1 MAPPHSV
8 ELHLTAGCNFRCL
21 HCSYAKRNASRAQVA
36 KDVVDRLIADLTGPV
51 KPRGVYFSG
60 GGEPTIMPGWEGY
73 MARCLDVGIEA
84 ALVTNGSLLKARHMG
99 LLSRL
104 SYIAVSI
111 HSPDRATHA
120 RITGGPGF
128 EAQFSLPGRVK
139 AQGSGVIVG
148 ARCVL
153 NAQNHA
159 QAADIYRVAMDAGY
173 DYVIFIPAVD
183 YEGRGLAL
191 DAAQVATLGELA
203 ANAGFDEDSTNFQAL
218 ASRSFGY
225 YAPDNGAPTGSFR
238 AGGPGESGGP
248 CHAVRLGATA
258 FVNYDSRVYPCQPN
272 IGRRQAAIGDL
283 RKRPLSAFWGGRRHR
298 AVAEG
303 LCAEYRAG
311 ACSNCRAMAYNRMA
325 REYDDTPP
333 NTPVNLVK
341 DAFL

>member
-21 HCSYAKRNASRAQVA
+21 HCSYAKRNATRSQVA

-73 MARCLDVGIEA
+73 MARCLDAGIEA

-104 SYIAVSI
+104 SYMAVSI
-111 HSPDRATHA
+111 HSPDRAVHA

-128 EAQFSLPGRVK
+128 DAQFSLPGKVK
-139 AQGSGVIVG
+139 AQGTGVIVG

-153 NAQNHA
+153 NAQNYA
-159 QAADIYRVAMDAGY
+159 QAAEIYRVAMGAGY

-183 YEGRGLAL
+183 YERRGLAL
-191 DAAQVATLGELA
+191 DARQVAALGDMA
-203 ANAGFDEDSTNFQAL
+203 VNGNFDENFTNFHAL
-218 ASRSFGY
+218 ARRSFGY
-225 YAPDNGAPTGSFR
+225 YAREAGSSPGAP
-238 AGGPGESGGP
+238 GPVGP
-248 CHAVRLGATA
+248 CQAVRLGATA
-258 FVNYDSRVYPCQPN
+258 FINYDSRVYTCQPN
-272 IGRRQAAIGDL
+272 IGRREAAIGDL
-283 RKRPLSAFWGGRRHR
+283 RERPLSAFWGGRRHR
-298 AVAEG
+298 AVAEK

-311 ACSNCRAMAYNRMA
+311 ACSNCRAIAYNRVVQ
-325 REYDDTPP
+325 EYEVAPP
-333 NTPVNLVK
+333 NIPVTLVK